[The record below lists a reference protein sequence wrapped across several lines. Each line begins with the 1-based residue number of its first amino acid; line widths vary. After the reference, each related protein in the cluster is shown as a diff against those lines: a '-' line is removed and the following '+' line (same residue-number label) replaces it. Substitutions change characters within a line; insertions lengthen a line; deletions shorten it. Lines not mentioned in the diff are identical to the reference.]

1 MMKNIQEK
9 RIENELSLIK
19 NLQPS
24 YKIQIKKLNKE
35 EYYITVTISNTLV
48 EHLETSEDIN
58 VLIHL
63 GVNFPINPPI
73 VYLTTAVNT
82 FIR

>member
-19 NLQPS
+19 NLQS
-24 YKIQIKKLNKE
+24 SHKIQIKKLNKE
-35 EYYITVTISNTLV
+35 EYYITVNISNKLV
-48 EHLETSEDIN
+48 ENIETIEDIQ

-63 GVNFPINPPI
+63 GTNFPLNAPR
-73 VYLTTAVNT
+73 VYLTTAVII